1 MQDIVEP
8 AEQARKCPKCGANEL
23 YFDKKIGVL
32 RCRKCGF
39 EQKIAVIK

>member
-8 AEQARKCPKCGANEL
+8 EPQAQKCPKCGEITL
-23 YFDKKIGVL
+23 YFDKKAGIL

-39 EQKIAVIK
+39 EQKIPVIK